1 MYLSQLILNDRNP
14 RVRRHLS
21 NIHDLHRGVM
31 QAFPDEQR
39 EQARADWNVLF
50 RLEPD
55 SNILLVQSAI
65 EPDWTQL
72 PNEYLIDRHSKPF
85 TPEVSHFPI
94 DRQFQFRLKA
104 NPSKRNKETRKTVGI
119 YFQPDQVAWLQ
130 NQGKRHGFSVESI
143 DTIPSPNLWGKKD
156 KNRVEE
162 DGSANTTPTRLGKKD
177 QHHIK
182 VHTVLFQGILK
193 VQDPSLLVSAIQQG
207 IGRGKSYGCGLLSL
221 SRINRS

>member
-14 RVRRHLS
+14 QVRRHLS
-21 NIHDLHRGVM
+21 NIHDLHRGIM
-31 QAFPDEQR
+31 LAFPDEQR
-39 EQARADWNVLF
+39 DQPRADWNVLF

-55 SNILLVQSAI
+55 SNILLVQSEL
-65 EPDWTQL
+65 EPDWGRL

-85 TPEVSHFPI
+85 APKVSQFPI
-94 DRQFQFRLKA
+94 DRLFQFRLKA
-104 NPSKRNKETRKTVGI
+104 NPSKRNKETKKTMGL

-130 NQGKRHGFSVESI
+130 RQGDRHGFRVESI
-143 DTIPSPNLWGKKD
+143 DTIPSPNLWGSKD
-156 KNRVEE
+156 KSKPVA
-162 DGSANTTPTRLGKKD
+162 DDPPTPSGKKD

-193 VQDPSLLVSAIQQG
+193 IQDPSLLVSAIQQG

>member
-14 RVRRHLS
+14 KVRRHLS
-21 NIHDLHRGVM
+21 NIHDLHRGIM
-31 QAFPDEQR
+31 LAFPDEQR
-39 EQARADWNVLF
+39 EQARADWHVLF

-65 EPDWTQL
+65 EPDWGRL
-72 PNEYLIDRHSKPF
+72 PNEYLIDRHSKLF
-85 TPEVSHFPI
+85 APEVSQFPI
-94 DRQFQFRLKA
+94 DRLFQFRLKA
-104 NPSKRNKETRKTVGI
+104 NPSKRNKETKKTMGL

-130 NQGKRHGFSVESI
+130 RQADRHGFGVESI
-143 DTIPSPNLWGKKD
+143 DTIPSPNLWGSKD
-156 KNRVEE
+156 KSKTVE
-162 DGSANTTPTRLGKKD
+162 DDSPALLGKKN

>member
-14 RVRRHLS
+14 QVRRHLS
-21 NIHDLHRGVM
+21 NIHDLHRGIM
-31 QAFPDEQR
+31 LAFPDEQR
-39 EQARADWNVLF
+39 EQARADWHVLF

-55 SNILLVQSAI
+55 SNILLVQSVI
-65 EPDWTQL
+65 EPNWGRL
-72 PNEYLIDRHSKPF
+72 PNNYLIDPPHSKPF
-85 TPEVSHFPI
+85 APEASQFPI
-94 DRQFQFRLKA
+94 DRLFQFRLKA
-104 NPSKRNKETRKTVGI
+104 NPSKRNKETKKTMGL

-130 NQGKRHGFSVESI
+130 RQGDRHGFRVESI
-143 DTIPSPNLWGKKD
+143 DTIPSPNLWGSKD
-156 KNRVEE
+156 KSKPVE
-162 DGSANTTPTRLGKKD
+162 DDPSAPLGKKN

-193 VQDPSLLVSAIQQG
+193 IQDPSLLVSAIQQG

>member
-14 RVRRHLS
+14 QVRRHLS
-21 NIHDLHRGVM
+21 NIHDLHRGIM
-31 QAFPDEQR
+31 LAFPDEQR
-39 EQARADWNVLF
+39 DQPRADWNVLF

-55 SNILLVQSAI
+55 SNILLVQSEL
-65 EPDWTQL
+65 EPDWNRL
-72 PNEYLIDRHSKPF
+72 PSEYLIDRHSKSF
-85 TPEVSHFPI
+85 VPEVSQFPV
-94 DRQFQFRLKA
+94 DRLLQFRLKA
-104 NPSKRNKETRKTVGI
+104 NPSKRDKETKKTVGL

-130 NQGKRHGFSVESI
+130 RQGDRHGFSVELI
-143 DTIPSPNLWGKKD
+143 DTIPSPNLWGSKD
-156 KNRVEE
+156 KSKPVS
-162 DGSANTTPTRLGKKD
+162 DDLPAPLGKKN

-193 VQDPSLLVSAIQQG
+193 IQDPSLLVSAIQQG

>member
-1 MYLSQLILNDRNP
+1 MYLSQLTLNDRNP
-14 RVRRHLS
+14 QVRRHLS
-21 NIHDLHRGVM
+21 NIHDLHRGIM
-31 QAFPDEQR
+31 LAFPDEQR

-65 EPDWTQL
+65 APDWGRL
-72 PNEYLIDRHSKPF
+72 PNEYLIDRHSKSF
-85 TPEVSHFPI
+85 TPEASQFPI
-94 DRQFQFRLKA
+94 DRLFQFRLKA
-104 NPSKRNKETRKTVGI
+104 NPSKRNKETRKTMGL
-119 YFQPDQVAWLQ
+119 YFQPDQVVWLQ

-143 DTIPSPNLWGKKD
+143 DTIPSPNLWGTKD
-156 KNRVEE
+156 KSKTVV
-162 DGSANTTPTRLGKKD
+162 DDPPAPLSKKD

-193 VQDPSLLVSAIQQG
+193 IQDPSLLVSAIQQG

-221 SRINRS
+221 SNINRS